1 MVTLDDIK
9 LPPHNID
16 AEKWLLCCV
25 LLDNEVLFICDGLYL
40 NPEDF
45 YQKEHQM
52 IYEAMKDLWIARKT
66 IDVVTLADMLVK
78 KQFFDLIGGNDYLY
92 EISTAVLTTAV
103 AGEYTK
109 IVKEK
114 SILRSILK
122 ASQAII
128 GDVYEHKDTIEIIDS
143 IQKRIFDLTQ
153 YDTSDST
160 KHIKEILEQRVEEH
174 MDLVDNP
181 EKINEHKIMS
191 GYAKLDD
198 YTNGFKPWELIV
210 LAARPAMGKTA
221 FALNILLNAAL
232 KHDKSVAFFSLEM
245 GSEQIV
251 DRLLSAVSEIH
262 MSRMQKGQLTES
274 DFAELGEAM
283 EKLWDSHIFV
293 DDQGGATIPML
304 KSKLRKIK
312 IERGKLD
319 MVVIDYLQLMSG
331 VGSKFAGNRV
341 QEISEIS
348 RGLKELA
355 RELKIPIIAL
365 SQLSRNVEARVD
377 KKPQLSDLRESGAI
391 EQDADSVIMLYRD
404 EYYDPDT
411 DRKGTADI
419 LVRKNRNGQVGEV
432 ELIFKGEVQ
441 KFYDIAKS

>member
-1 MVTLDDIK
+1 MISLNDIK
-9 LPPHNID
+9 LPPHNVE
-16 AEKWLLCCV
+16 AEKGLLCCI
-25 LLDNEVLFICDGLYL
+25 LLDNDVMFVSDGLL
-40 NPEDF
+40 MAPADF
-45 YQKEHQM
+45 YQKEHSM
-52 IYEAMKDLWIARKT
+52 IFEAMKELWGHRRT
-66 IDVVTLADMLVK
+66 IDVITLADSLVK
-78 KQFFDLIGGNDYLY
+78 LQYFDLIGGNDYLY
-92 EISTAVLTTAV
+92 EISTAVLTTSV
-103 AGEYTK
+103 AGEYAK

-114 SILRSILK
+114 SVLRSILK
-122 ASQAII
+122 ASQGII
-128 GDVYEHKDTIEIIDS
+128 GDVYEQKDTLEIVDS

-153 YDTSDST
+153 FDMSDST

-174 MDLVDNP
+174 MELVDNP
-181 EKINEHKIMS
+181 EKINENKIMS

-198 YTNGFKPWELIV
+198 YTNGFKPGELIV

-245 GSEQIV
+245 GAEQIV

-262 MSRMQKGQLTES
+262 MSRMQKGQLNET

-283 EKLWDSHIFV
+283 EKLGETSIYV
-293 DDQGGATIPML
+293 DDQGGATIPTL

-312 IERGKLD
+312 IERGRLD
-319 MVVIDYLQLMSG
+319 MVIIDYLQLMSG
-331 VGSKFAGNRV
+331 AESKFAGNRV

-348 RGLKELA
+348 RGLKVLA

-365 SQLSRNVEARVD
+365 SQLSRNVESRVD

-419 LVRKNRNGQVGEV
+419 LVRKNRNGQVGDV
-432 ELIFKGEVQ
+432 ELIFRGEIQ
-441 KFYDIAKS
+441 KFYDIQKS

>member
-1 MVTLDDIK
+1 MVSLDDIK
-9 LPPHNID
+9 LPPHNVD
-16 AEKWLLCCV
+16 AEKWLLCCI
-25 LLDNEVLFICDGLYL
+25 LLDNEVMFLCDSMYL
-40 NPEDF
+40 QPEDF

-52 IYEAMKDLWIARKT
+52 IFDGMRDLWGHRKT
-66 IDVVTLADMLVK
+66 IDIVTLADTLVK

-103 AGEYTK
+103 GGEYAK
-109 IVKEK
+109 IIKEK

-122 ASQAII
+122 ASQGII
-128 GDVYEHKDTIEIIDS
+128 GDVYEQKDTVEIVDS

-153 YDTSDST
+153 FDTSDST
-160 KHIKEILEQRVEEH
+160 KHIKDILEQRVEEH
-174 MDLVDNP
+174 MELVDNP
-181 EKINEHKIMS
+181 EKINEHKTMS
-191 GYAKLDD
+191 GYPKLDD
-198 YTNGFKPWELIV
+198 FTNGFKPGEMIV
-210 LAARPAMGKTA
+210 LAARPSMGKTA
-221 FALNILLNAAL
+221 FALNLVLNAAL
-232 KHDKSVAFFSLEM
+232 KQGKSVAFFSLEM

-262 MSRMQKGQLTES
+262 MTRMQRGQLNES

-283 EKLWDSHIFV
+283 EKLGETSIFV

-312 IERGKLD
+312 IERGALD

-331 VGSKFAGNRV
+331 VWSKFAGNRV

-365 SQLSRNVEARVD
+365 SQLARKVEERVD

-391 EQDADSVIMLYRD
+391 EQDADTVIMLYRD

-411 DRKGTADI
+411 DRKGTADVLI
-419 LVRKNRNGQVGEV
+419 RKNRNGQVGEV
-432 ELIFKGEVQ
+432 ELVFRGEIQ
-441 KFYDIAKS
+441 KFYDTQKT

>member
-1 MVTLDDIK
+1 MQ
-9 LPPHNID
+9 PQ
-16 AEKWLLCCV
+16 
-25 LLDNEVLFICDGLYL
+25 
-40 NPEDF
+40 DF

-52 IYEAMKDLWIARKT
+52 IFEGIKDLWIARKT
-66 IDVVTLADMLVK
+66 IDIVTLSDALVK
-78 KQFFDLIGGNDYLY
+78 RQFLDLIGGNDYLY
-92 EISTAVLTTAV
+92 ELSTAVLTTSV
-103 AGEYTK
+103 AGEYAK

-114 SILRSILK
+114 SVLRSILK
-122 ASQAII
+122 ASQGII
-128 GDVYEHKDTIEIIDS
+128 GDVYEQKDTLEIVDS

-153 YDTSDST
+153 FDMSDST

-174 MDLVDNP
+174 MELVDNP
-181 EKINEHKIMS
+181 DKINEHKIMS

-198 YTNGFKPWELIV
+198 YTNGFKPGELIV

-221 FALNILLNAAL
+221 FALNLLLNAAL
-232 KHDKSVAFFSLEM
+232 KHGKSVAFFSLEM

-262 MSRMQKGQLTES
+262 MSRMQKGQLNES

-283 EKLWDSHIFV
+283 EKLGETSIFI

-312 IERGKLD
+312 IERGALD

-331 VGSKFAGNRV
+331 AESKFAGNRV

-348 RGLKELA
+348 RGLKVLA

-365 SQLSRNVEARVD
+365 SQLSRNVESRVD

-411 DRKGTADI
+411 DRKGTADV
-419 LVRKNRNGQVGEV
+419 LVRKNRNGNVGEV
-432 ELIFKGEVQ
+432 ELVFKGEIQ

>member
-1 MVTLDDIK
+1 
-9 LPPHNID
+9 
-16 AEKWLLCCV
+16 
-25 LLDNEVLFICDGLYL
+25 
-40 NPEDF
+40 
-45 YQKEHQM
+45 M
-52 IYEAMKDLWIARKT
+52 IFDAMKELWINRKT

-78 KQFFDLIGGNDYLY
+78 KQTFDLIGGNDYLY
-92 EISTAVLTTAV
+92 ELSTAVLTTSV
-103 AGEYTK
+103 AGEYAK
-109 IVKEK
+109 LVKEK

-128 GDVYEHKDTIEIIDS
+128 GDVYEQRDTVEIVDT

-153 YDTSDST
+153 YDMSDST

-174 MDLVDNP
+174 MELVDNP

-198 YTNGFKPWELIV
+198 LTGGFKPGELIV
-210 LAARPAMGKTA
+210 LGARPSMGKTA
-221 FALNILLNAAL
+221 FALNLLLNAAL
-232 KHDKSVAFFSLEM
+232 KHGKSVAFFSLEM
-245 GSEQIV
+245 GGEQIV

-262 MSRMQKGQLTES
+262 MSRMQRGQLNES

-283 EKLWDSHIFV
+283 EKLGDTSIYI
-293 DDQGGATIPML
+293 DDQGGATIPTL
-304 KSKLRKIK
+304 KSKLRKVK
-312 IERGKLD
+312 IERGSLD
-319 MVVIDYLQLMSG
+319 MVIIDYLQLMSG
-331 VGSKFAGNRV
+331 AGSKFAGNRV

-365 SQLSRNVEARVD
+365 SQLARNVEARVD
-377 KKPQLSDLRESGAI
+377 KKPQLADLRESGAI

-411 DRKGTADI
+411 DRKGTADV
-419 LVRKNRNGQVGEV
+419 LVRKNRNGQVGDV
-432 ELIFKGEVQ
+432 ELVFKGEIQ

>member
-1 MVTLDDIK
+1 MVSLDDIK
-9 LPPHNID
+9 LPPHNVE
-16 AEKWLLCCV
+16 AEKGLLCCI
-25 LLDNEVLFICDGLYL
+25 LLDNDAMFIADGLMMS
-40 NPEDF
+40 PADF

-52 IYEAMKDLWIARKT
+52 IFEGMRDLWGSRKT
-66 IDVVTLADMLVK
+66 IDVVTLADALVK

-92 EISTAVLTTAV
+92 EISTATMTTSV
-103 AGEYTK
+103 AGEYAK

-122 ASQAII
+122 ASQGII
-128 GDVYEHKDTIEIIDS
+128 GDVYEQKDTIEIVDS

-174 MDLVDNP
+174 MELVDNP
-181 EKINEHKIMS
+181 DKINEHKIMS
-191 GYAKLDD
+191 GYVKLDD
-198 YTNGFKPWELIV
+198 YTNGFKPGELVV

-232 KHDKSVAFFSLEM
+232 KHGKSVAFFSLEM
-245 GSEQIV
+245 GAEQIV

-262 MSRMQKGQLTES
+262 MGKMQKGQLNES
-274 DFAELGEAM
+274 DFAEMGEAM
-283 EKLWDSHIFV
+283 EKLGESSIFI
-293 DDQGGATIPML
+293 DDQGGATIPAL
-304 KSKLRKIK
+304 KSKLRKLK

-319 MVVIDYLQLMSG
+319 IVIIDYLQLMSG
-331 VGSKFAGNRV
+331 AESKFAGNRV

-348 RGLKELA
+348 RGLKVLA

-411 DRKGTADI
+411 DRKGTADV

-432 ELIFKGEVQ
+432 ELIFKGEIQ
-441 KFYDIAKS
+441 KFYDIEKS

>member
-1 MVTLDDIK
+1 MI
-9 LPPHNID
+9 
-16 AEKWLLCCV
+16 
-25 LLDNEVLFICDGLYL
+25 FDGM
-40 NPEDF
+40 
-45 YQKEHQM
+45 KE
-52 IYEAMKDLWIARKT
+52 LWINRKT

-78 KQFFDLIGGNDYLY
+78 KQTFDLVGGNDYLY
-92 EISTAVLTTAV
+92 ELSTSVLTTSV
-103 AGEYTK
+103 AGEYAK
-109 IVKEK
+109 LVKEK
-114 SILRSILK
+114 SVLRSILK

-128 GDVYEHKDTIEIIDS
+128 GDVYEQKDTIEIVDS

-153 YDTSDST
+153 FDMSDST

-174 MDLVDNP
+174 MELVDNP
-181 EKINEHKIMS
+181 DKINEHKIMS

-198 YTNGFKPWELIV
+198 LTGGFKPGELVV
-210 LAARPAMGKTA
+210 LAARPSMGKTA
-221 FALNILLNAAL
+221 FALNLLLNAAL
-232 KHDKSVAFFSLEM
+232 KHGKSVAFFSLEM
-245 GSEQIV
+245 GGEQIV

-262 MSRMQKGQLTES
+262 MTRMQRGQLNES

-283 EKLWDSHIFV
+283 EKLGDTSIFV
-293 DDQGGATIPML
+293 DDQGGATIPIL

-312 IERGKLD
+312 IERGTLD
-319 MVVIDYLQLMSG
+319 MVIIDYLQLMSG
-331 VGSKFAGNRV
+331 AGSKFAGNRV

-411 DRKGTADI
+411 DRKGTADVLI
-419 LVRKNRNGQVGEV
+419 RKNRNGQVGDV
-432 ELIFKGEVQ
+432 ELVFKGEIQ

>member
-1 MVTLDDIK
+1 M
-9 LPPHNID
+9 
-16 AEKWLLCCV
+16 
-25 LLDNEVLFICDGLYL
+25 
-40 NPEDF
+40 
-45 YQKEHQM
+45 
-52 IYEAMKDLWIARKT
+52 
-66 IDVVTLADMLVK
+66 VTLADSLVK
-78 KQFFDLIGGNDYLY
+78 KQTFDMAGGNDYLY
-92 EISTAVLTTAV
+92 EISTAVMTTAV
-103 AGEYTK
+103 AGEYAK
-109 IVKEK
+109 LVKEK
-114 SILRSILK
+114 SVLRSILK
-122 ASQAII
+122 ASQGII
-128 GDVYEHKDTIEIIDS
+128 GDVYEQKDTLEIVDS

-153 YDTSDST
+153 FDMSDST

-174 MDLVDNP
+174 MELVDNP
-181 EKINEHKIMS
+181 DKINEHKIMS

-198 YTNGFKPWELIV
+198 YTNGFKPGELVV

-232 KHDKSVAFFSLEM
+232 KHGKSVAFFSLEM
-245 GSEQIV
+245 GAEQIV

-262 MSRMQKGQLTES
+262 MSRMQKGQLNES

-283 EKLWDSHIFV
+283 EKLGESSIFV

-312 IERGKLD
+312 IERGSLD
-319 MVVIDYLQLMSG
+319 MVIIDYLQLMSG
-331 VGSKFAGNRV
+331 AGSKFAGNRV

-348 RGLKELA
+348 RGLKVLA

-411 DRKGTADI
+411 DRKGTADV
-419 LVRKNRNGQVGEV
+419 LVRKNRNGQVGDV
-432 ELIFKGEVQ
+432 ELVFKGEIQ